1 MILLAR
7 SSTDGGPRHSLHGK
21 FVVVASADVPLN
33 SAVMAMDLGTMY
45 GRPKPARR
53 VALRTRCSVN
63 RAAHAA
69 AKESR

>member
-1 MILLAR
+1 VILLAHA
-7 SSTDGGPRHSLHGK
+7 STDGGPRHSLHGK

-33 SAVMAMDLGTMY
+33 SPVMAMDLRTTY
-45 GRPKPARR
+45 GRPKPDRR
-53 VALRTRCSVN
+53 VALRTRCSVR